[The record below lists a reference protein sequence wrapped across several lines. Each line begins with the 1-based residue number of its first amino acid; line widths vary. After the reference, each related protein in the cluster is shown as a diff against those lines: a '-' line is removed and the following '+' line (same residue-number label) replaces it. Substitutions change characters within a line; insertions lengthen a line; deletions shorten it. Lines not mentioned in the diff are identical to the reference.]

1 MCYITFWIAA
11 TEMDW
16 NAVETGFHW
25 IVPTDPRK
33 PPWDFWVWCHYRMV
47 MWLIYLPIIILIISI
62 IFKSVG
68 HSRQATLKLGIMN
81 FLILFAGFDSILIFL
96 LAGGEFPAHWAWSNF
111 QYSILDG
118 AFIFPVLIG
127 IAVGIGFLLFY
138 IFGRKPVD

>member
-33 PPWDFWVWCHYRMV
+33 PPGDFWVWCHYRMA
-47 MWLIYLPIIILIISI
+47 MWLIYLLIIILVISI
-62 IFKSVG
+62 IFKSIG
-68 HSRQATLKLGIMN
+68 NSKQDTLKLDFMN
-81 FLILFAGFDSILIFL
+81 FLILFMGLDSILIL
-96 LAGGEFPAHWAWSNF
+96 LIAGGEFPVNWTWSNF
-111 QYSILDG
+111 HYSILDG
-118 AFIFPVLIG
+118 AYILPVLIG

-138 IFGRKPVD
+138 TIRRKTT